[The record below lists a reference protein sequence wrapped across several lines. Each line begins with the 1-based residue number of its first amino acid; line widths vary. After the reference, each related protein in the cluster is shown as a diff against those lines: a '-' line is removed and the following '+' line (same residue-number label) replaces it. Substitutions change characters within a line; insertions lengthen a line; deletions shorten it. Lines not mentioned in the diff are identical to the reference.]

1 MPDLVLHQSEGVL
14 VRKMSR
20 YSATS
25 STFVGNSQAQ
35 MEELTICIAVLETCR
50 YVEVC
55 MVYTYELEFVIW
67 YVVYY
72 ECGTW

>member
-1 MPDLVLHQSEGVL
+1 MKDLLLHQIEGVL

-25 STFVGNSQAQ
+25 STFVGNSPAQ

-50 YVEVC
+50 YVKVC
-55 MVYTYELEFVIW
+55 MVYTYVLQYVIW
-67 YVVYY
+67 YAVYY
-72 ECGTW
+72 ARGTW